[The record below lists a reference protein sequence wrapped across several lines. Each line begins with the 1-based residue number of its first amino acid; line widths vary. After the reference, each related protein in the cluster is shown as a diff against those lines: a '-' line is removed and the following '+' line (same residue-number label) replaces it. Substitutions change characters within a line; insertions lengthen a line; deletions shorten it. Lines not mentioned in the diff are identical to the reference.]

1 MAMSG
6 EEVVE
11 ILNEELVELID
22 SLASGVEESYTEI
35 KQIISEDEHPDD
47 AMEAMKE
54 LVEIMVDSG
63 RIGRQKGDEI
73 IRRLEE

>member
-1 MAMSG
+1 MSG

-22 SLASGVEESYTEI
+22 SLASGVEDSYTEI
-35 KQIISEDEHPDD
+35 KQIILEDEHPED

-54 LVEIMVDSG
+54 LVQIMVDSG
-63 RIGRQKGDEI
+63 RIDRQKGDEI

>member
-1 MAMSG
+1 MSG

-63 RIGRQKGDEI
+63 RIDRQKGDEI